1 MSSEEFANKIAQEEK
16 ELKEMLNSHNVVDQ
30 AKMQLQRD
38 IIALQLK
45 KKDLEMSLSKSQLN
59 INQKRL
65 TIKMLTAEFWREKN
79 QGR

>member
-16 ELKEMLNSHNVVDQ
+16 ELKEMLNSHNVVEQ